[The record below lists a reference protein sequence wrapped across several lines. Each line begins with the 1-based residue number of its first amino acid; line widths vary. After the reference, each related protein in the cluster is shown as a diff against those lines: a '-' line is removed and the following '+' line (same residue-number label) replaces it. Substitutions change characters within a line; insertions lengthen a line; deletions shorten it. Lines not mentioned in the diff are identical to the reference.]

1 MSGFEIEDIKT
12 VAKGMGEEE
21 VKVFLTQIDRKLLEA
36 ELSRRAG
43 EAEEAL
49 AYITQRV
56 NANV

>member
-1 MSGFEIEDIKT
+1 MSGFEIEDIKA
-12 VAKGMGEEE
+12 VANGMGEEE

-36 ELSRRAG
+36 ELSRRAD